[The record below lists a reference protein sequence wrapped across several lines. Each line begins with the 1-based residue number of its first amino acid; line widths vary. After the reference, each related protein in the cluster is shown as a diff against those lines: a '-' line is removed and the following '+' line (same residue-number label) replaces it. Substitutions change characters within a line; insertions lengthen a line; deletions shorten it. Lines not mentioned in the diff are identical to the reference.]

1 MKIKTFSRKTIAIAV
16 AAGMS
21 LGGVQVVSAQTG
33 HDLSGRAVAAEA
45 NGDHRNIND
54 QVTYDSLQ
62 FFLED
67 GSGLDPN
74 KKYEDTHRVTRFKGS
89 GKIADGAKAGD
100 QFTITTGTENSYKR
114 MGNLVVGKREVTKEN
129 LAPGEEDSYRS
140 YEGTSSKLFKW
151 GEHYTLFAKDGKTSL
166 GDLNVDGDK
175 MTFTLNDNVTNRQD
189 LSFQFD
195 IPTDFEVGST
205 SYYPGSKSFQYW
217 PGDED
222 VPSNYDGVDNTHSEF
237 YIYYGNGEKQKVGVY
252 DKFTVSQYRY
262 SELKDVHYVEEKASL
277 TKRPSNANGTLRQDL
292 GLIEWHPQGIG
303 VRAINTSDEEQTA
316 RAVFTLPDEVP
327 LTDEDIEKL
336 ARPSAGASSD
346 DKNEFSNFLVSG
358 YGSKEYGLER
368 HKANKWPSGTVHYGA
383 GEGEFLKDQK
393 FDDYV
398 DVSIDKEART
408 ITWLVK
414 VPAKSKVDID
424 LAKKDISTGYT
435 SDMSNGK
442 HKYKTTS
449 TAEWVSDVPLTEP
462 SSSENSWNLDLG
474 SAGANGTNIVRK
486 PGLEAYLNDANPDK
500 PSGKTTDGKNS
511 LAPTAEEAI
520 VDNDGTANLTVALTN
535 DKGSNISLT
544 NPTITL
550 PDGKKVTEKI
560 TLKPGETQYKT
571 YKVDLSKFTKT
582 PAKLPVSMQFAGAE
596 KLTDEVWFTTTK
608 TAENFDPNWADT
620 EVPDGGSVDITPTNT
635 KDIPK
640 GTKYELTGKHPDWI
654 TINPDTGVITAK
666 PPQGEE
672 PAPHKVTVTTKYP
685 DGSTDTDKPV
695 ITVTHSDVFIDGK
708 PTVKPDGTVIL
719 HRNDGEDIT
728 FKVPTGSKVEVNKD
742 GDLVITNPGEKP
754 KTIKLKHTT
763 ITESGK
769 PGTPDHKIIITGED
783 GKTHEFGTY
792 DKYLESIKD
801 DGKGNYTFIM
811 NDGTKLGPIHLGDDI
826 TDIKDDGKGNL
837 IVTHKDGSTDTV
849 PLKHTT
855 ITETNKGKPGHTI
868 TITTPDGKKIS
879 FDAFDTYVTDV
890 KKNAEGDYD
899 IYRSD
904 VNDGKTVWKT
914 IVLSDIRG
922 KISKLEGDLDK
933 LTEKQ
938 KADVKNLQDEIDGLE
953 KEIEDLQ
960 GVTDDL
966 DNRVSKLEAS
976 LTALTL
982 RVTSLE
988 KRVGVLE
995 DTDEAWAKCYAGIG
1009 ESAVPLALAAPLALM
1024 SDMNIP
1030 GLAQLNTQ
1038 IQRTIGIYNP
1048 EAAKWM
1054 ADNRGLFT
1062 AATGVLTFAGVVAML
1077 AHTAKECLPYNKTPG
1092 VQENMNPIIEGSSK
1106 LGEKI
1111 ESGSSKPEGE
1121 AEDNGSSVDAGSSI
1135 GDGSS
1140 TESGSATG
1148 EGSSEN
1154 E

>member
-45 NGDHRNIND
+45 DGDHRNIND

-640 GTKYELTGKHPDWI
+640 GTKYELTGDHPDWI

-685 DGSTDTDKPV
+685 DGSTDTDTPT

-708 PTVKPDGTVIL
+708 PDVKPDGTVTL

-754 KTIKLKHTT
+754 ETIKLKHTT

-792 DKYLESIKD
+792 DKYLESIDD
-801 DGKGNYTFIM
+801 DGKGNYTFTM
-811 NDGTKLGPIHLGDDI
+811 NDGSELGPIQLGDEI
-826 TDIKDDGKGNL
+826 VGISDDGKGNL
-837 IVTHKDGSTDTV
+837 IVTHKDGSKDTV
-849 PLKHTT
+849 PLKHSTV
-855 ITETNKGKPGHTI
+855 TEKNKGKPGHTI

-879 FDAFDTYVTDV
+879 FNAFDTYVTEV
-890 KKNAEGDYD
+890 KKNAKGDYD

-922 KISKLEGDLDK
+922 KISNLENNLDK

-938 KADVKNLQDEIDGLE
+938 AADVKNLKKELADLE

-960 GVTDDL
+960 DATDDL
-966 DNRVSKLEAS
+966 DKRVSKLEAS
-976 LTALTL
+976 LTALTI

-988 KRVGVLE
+988 GRVDSLE
-995 DTDEAWAKCYAGIG
+995 NTDNAWAKCYAGMG
-1009 ESAVPLALAAPLALM
+1009 AAGVPMLLALPVAMM
-1024 SDMNIP
+1024 SDLNIP
-1030 GLAQLNTQ
+1030 GLAELNTQ

-1054 ADNRGLFT
+1054 ADNRGMFS
-1062 AATGVLTFAGVVAML
+1062 AATGVLTAAGVLGML
-1077 AHTAKECLPYNKTPG
+1077 IHTAKECQPYNKTEG
-1092 VQENMNPIIEGSSK
+1092 VQDNMNPIIEGSSK
-1106 LGEKI
+1106 I
-1111 ESGSSKPEGE
+1111 ADQVESGSSKPEGE
-1121 AEDNGSSVDAGSSI
+1121 SEDKGSSIDAGSSI
-1135 GDGSS
+1135 GEGSS
-1140 TESGSATG
+1140 TESGSSTG
-1148 EGSSEN
+1148 EGSSEDK
-1154 E
+1154 